1 MDPTESSWV
10 MKTGPKLNW
19 KQQKNTFVQFL
30 VIPIV
35 HFGEYLDVPGS

>member
-1 MDPTESSWV
+1 MGDENRSQITL
-10 MKTGPKLNW
+10 KTT
-19 KQQKNTFVQFL
+19 NTILVWFL